1 MQEFTSLSSQIC
13 LKVVKLCLHR
23 LLGSLQKPSFS
34 VKPQHLYCCQHWT
47 LSDLALS
54 TDAVIPLWYHVVAM
68 WITTKLLQEYNIS
81 LPVITSHSCP
91 SHKTSQFLLS
101 DEGLTKH
108 NSPAGS
114 WEHKQSTETLE
125 LDLCEWF
132 YKQDSYSLEH
142 NLLWSPDPVAR

>member
-1 MQEFTSLSSQIC
+1 MQQFTPFSSQIC
-13 LKVVKLCLHR
+13 VLKLVKLCLHR
-23 LLGSLQKPSFS
+23 LLGRLQKPSDS
-34 VKPQHLYCCQHWT
+34 VKTNIFTAVNTEP
-47 LSDLALS
+47 DLALS

-91 SHKTSQFLLS
+91 SHKTSQFLLP

-114 WEHKQSTETLE
+114 WRHKQSTEALE
-125 LDLCEWF
+125 LDPCVWF
-132 YKQDSYSLEH
+132 YKQDEHFLEH
-142 NLLWSPDPVAR
+142 DLLWSPDPGAR